1 MKKKFDKKRVQEQLR
16 IVYMLQAE
24 CDSYEEWL
32 EEEFSEIEE
41 GKKYKGSSYNLFKDG
56 LEDVF
61 QRREEITLEELKKYI
76 SYYGTYASRK
86 KIIVRL
92 LTLYQDIYQNEED
105 YDKKL
110 VDDTIKYFN
119 FSKNALLFGRLKMPH
134 DKVAKE
140 LENDIPIKNKTN

>member
-1 MKKKFDKKRVQEQLR
+1 MKKKFDKQGEADGIRVR
-16 IVYMLQAE
+16 FILQPE
-24 CDSYEEWL
+24 YDSYEEW
-32 EEEFSEIEE
+32 FQGEIRTSMYDLADDKEL
-41 GKKYKGSSYNLFKDG
+41 KYA

-76 SYYGTYASRK
+76 DNIYKPSRK
-86 KIIVRL
+86 DIIISL
-92 LTLYQDIYQNEED
+92 LVLYQDIYQNEED

-119 FSKNALLFGRLKMPH
+119 FSDKALAWARM
-134 DKVAKE
+134 KVPYEEVQKE

>member
-16 IVYMLQAE
+16 IAYMLQFE

-61 QRREEITLEELKKYI
+61 QRREEITYEELEKYI
-76 SYYGTYASRK
+76 DFYGDIEDEQIKLVSIK
-86 KIIVRL
+86 KIILRL
-92 LTLYQDIYQNEED
+92 IVLYR
-105 YDKKL
+105 
-110 VDDTIKYFN
+110 
-119 FSKNALLFGRLKMPH
+119 SP
-134 DKVAKE
+134 
-140 LENDIPIKNKTN
+140 